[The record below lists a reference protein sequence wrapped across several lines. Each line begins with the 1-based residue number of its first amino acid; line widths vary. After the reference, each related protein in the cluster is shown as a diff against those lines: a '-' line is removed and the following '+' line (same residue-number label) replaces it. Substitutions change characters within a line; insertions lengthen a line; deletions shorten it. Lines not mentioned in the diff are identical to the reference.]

1 MADTDN
7 IIEALKTGAKRVRMP
22 DGSETEFLLPEQQ
35 KQAINILNGVAATTT
50 GTRRRII
57 QVTAKS
63 GYGC

>member
-7 IIEALKTGAKRVRMP
+7 IIEALKTGAKRVRMA

-35 KQAINILNGVAATTT
+35 KQAMTILNEITATTT
-50 GTRRRII
+50 GRRRRVI
-57 QVTAKS
+57 QVTPKT

>member
-7 IIEALKTGAKRVRMP
+7 IIEALKTGAKRVRMA

-35 KQAINILNGVAATTT
+35 KQAITILNGIAAAAT